1 MFLNIDINSSYAY
14 QQALVN
20 IPALSESTL
29 RRDIAAS
36 DISLDSRIQVN
47 KILIFNLLDINLIVS
62 SYQS

>member
-1 MFLNIDINSSYAY
+1 MFLNNLFYAY
-14 QQALVN
+14 DQALVN